1 MTGSTQ
7 LPLYQPDPNLREPQT
22 AVRGGQPGGLRNA
35 RPPPAADGRGRGSR
49 GGGNGGVDG
58 RRQRAN
64 RAAEIE
70 SDMPKPTEIPR
81 AELHTHLGGAVDPP
95 ILWSIAHRQGIRL
108 PTKDYWEFEAMVTME
123 PGSRNRDLDEMH
135 NRVYRWTE
143 LIQSSPEAISE
154 SVASV
159 IGGGYRKCN
168 LVLQELRFNPMF
180 RNRKGERDLDHIIL
194 AATAGLHRTLIE
206 YPQVRAG
213 LILMMDRR
221 LSPRENRI
229 IIEKAIRYRPFGVV
243 GIDLAGPNRA
253 RFSMRKIAPLFQQ
266 ARESG
271 LGVTV
276 HAGETGD
283 LEELRYVVREIRP
296 DRIGH
301 GLALARDPKLAKEVA
316 QQGITLELC
325 PTSNLKN
332 GMVRDLRQFGRIVDA
347 LLKHSVRFTINTDGP
362 EMYRTNVYKEQEL
375 LRKARV
381 LTPEAIA
388 QCDRWAFEA
397 SFLNSE
403 LNRKAKDSGDLS
415 DV

>member
-1 MTGSTQ
+1 
-7 LPLYQPDPNLREPQT
+7 
-22 AVRGGQPGGLRNA
+22 
-35 RPPPAADGRGRGSR
+35 
-49 GGGNGGVDG
+49 
-58 RRQRAN
+58 
-64 RAAEIE
+64 
-70 SDMPKPTEIPR
+70 MPKPTEIPR

-95 ILWSIAHRQGIRL
+95 ILRSIAHRQGIRL

-123 PGSRNRDLDEMH
+123 PGSRNRNLDEMH
-135 NRVYRWTE
+135 NRIYRWTE

-253 RFSMRKIAPLFQQ
+253 RFSMRKIAPLFQH

-301 GLALARDPKLAKEVA
+301 GLALARDPKLAKEAA

-332 GMVRDLRQFGRIVDA
+332 GMVRDLQQFGRIVGA
-347 LLKHSVRFTINTDGP
+347 LLKNGVRFTINTDGP

-397 SFLNSE
+397 SFLNSG
-403 LNRKAKDSGDLS
+403 LNRKAKDLDDLS